1 MMKTILR
8 WFPDGDDSVT
18 LKEIRQIP
26 GISGVAA
33 CLPHIPVG
41 EVWPLD
47 RLKSLRD
54 EINAYGLECE
64 VIESVN
70 IHEDIKKG
78 LPSRDRY
85 IDAYIATIRNLAA
98 IGVRCL
104 CYNFMPVMDWIRSDL
119 AAPAADGSTVMEY
132 IHDTVIH
139 MSPDQLA
146 DAMSGKARGYSLP
159 GWEPE
164 RIRLMQADI
173 EFYRGM
179 TQEDY
184 WANLKYF
191 LDAVVPAAEQ
201 CGVALAIHPD
211 DPPMQVLG
219 LPRIVTDAD
228 DIRWLLNAVPDPHNA
243 LTFCAGSLSSGAH
256 NDCVAM
262 AREFASRTR
271 FVHLRSCEVF
281 PDGNFTEAPHTAGRA
296 NLVELVR
303 IFERRNPSLPMR
315 VDHGR
320 MMLGDE
326 SKGYNPGYGFHGR
339 MLALGQVEGMMAAVR
354 DEIKQGLI

>member
-1 MMKTILR
+1 MKTILR

-26 GISGVAA
+26 GVSGVAA
-33 CLPHIPVG
+33 CLPRIPVG

-179 TQEDY
+179 TQDDY

-201 CGVALAIHPD
+201 CSVALAIHPD
-211 DPPMQVLG
+211 DPPWQLFG
-219 LPRIVTDAD
+219 LPKVITNAEN
-228 DIRWLLNAVPDPHNA
+228 IRRFLSLNNSRYNG
-243 LTFCAGSLSSGAH
+243 LTLCSGSLSADMD
-256 NDCVAM
+256 NDIPAM
-262 AREFASRTR
+262 IREFGGMGRIHFAHVRNIRHTSPIDFQECAHMSACGDLDMFEIMRAYHDVG
-271 FVHLRSCEVF
+271 FDGYLR
-281 PDGNFTEAPHTAGRA
+281 P
-296 NLVELVR
+296 
-303 IFERRNPSLPMR
+303 
-315 VDHGR
+315 DHGR
-320 MMLGDE
+320 MIWGE
-326 SKGYNPGYGFHGR
+326 KARPGYGLYDR
-339 MLALGQVEGMMAAVR
+339 ALGVQYLLGIREALEKM
-354 DEIKQGLI
+354 

>member
-211 DPPMQVLG
+211 DPPWQLFG
-219 LPRIVTDAD
+219 LPKVITNAEN
-228 DIRWLLNAVPDPHNA
+228 IRRFLSLNNSRYNG
-243 LTFCAGSLSSGAH
+243 LTLCSGSLSADMD
-256 NDCVAM
+256 NDIPAM
-262 AREFASRTR
+262 IREFGGMGRIHFAHVRNIRHTSPVDFQECAHMSACGDLDMFEIMRAYHDVG
-271 FVHLRSCEVF
+271 FDGYLR
-281 PDGNFTEAPHTAGRA
+281 P
-296 NLVELVR
+296 
-303 IFERRNPSLPMR
+303 
-315 VDHGR
+315 DHGR
-320 MMLGDE
+320 MIWGE
-326 SKGYNPGYGFHGR
+326 KARPGYGLYDR
-339 MLALGQVEGMMAAVR
+339 ALGVQYLLGIREALEKM
-354 DEIKQGLI
+354 